1 MSENFDKAVE
11 VARFFSR
18 TRHLPFRF
26 HSRGDRGQT
35 VNRRSKSAA
44 CDVVVGSSERTMEAI
59 ISSNFYADA
68 SGDAGKG
75 GDAIAF

>member
-1 MSENFDKAVE
+1 MRISTKRRAVE

-18 TRHLPFRF
+18 HLPGF

-44 CDVVVGSSERTMEAI
+44 CDVVGSSEIEQWRQ
-59 ISSNFYADA
+59 
-68 SGDAGKG
+68 
-75 GDAIAF
+75 

>member
-1 MSENFDKAVE
+1 MRISTKRRAVE
-11 VARFFSR
+11 VARFFSP
-18 TRHLPFRF
+18 TRHLPGF
-26 HSRGDRGQT
+26 HSCGDRGQT
-35 VNRRSKSAA
+35 VNRGSKSAA

-68 SGDAGKG
+68 SGKG

>member
-1 MSENFDKAVE
+1 MRISTKRRAAVE
-11 VARFFSR
+11 VTRFFSR
-18 TRHLPFRF
+18 HLPGF

-35 VNRRSKSAA
+35 VNRGSKSAA

-68 SGDAGKG
+68 SVKG
-75 GDAIAF
+75 GDTIAF

>member
-1 MSENFDKAVE
+1 MSENFDKE
-11 VARFFSR
+11 TSSGSTRFFS
-18 TRHLPFRF
+18 RHLPFRF

-35 VNRRSKSAA
+35 VNRGSKSAA

-68 SGDAGKG
+68 SGKG

>member
-1 MSENFDKAVE
+1 MRISTKRRVAVE
-11 VARFFSR
+11 VARFFSP
-18 TRHLPFRF
+18 TRHLPGF

-35 VNRRSKSAA
+35 VNRGSKSAA
-44 CDVVVGSSERTMEAI
+44 CDVVGSSERTMEAI

-68 SGDAGKG
+68 SGKG

>member
-1 MSENFDKAVE
+1 MRISTKRRAVE

-18 TRHLPFRF
+18 HLPGF

-68 SGDAGKG
+68 SGKG

>member
-1 MSENFDKAVE
+1 MRISTKRRAVE
-11 VARFFSR
+11 ITRFFSR
-18 TRHLPFRF
+18 HLPGF

-35 VNRRSKSAA
+35 VNRRAA

-68 SGDAGKG
+68 SGKG
-75 GDAIAF
+75 GDTIAF